1 VEQWNFGVQQLI
13 NRSTTLTV
21 NYVGSSMHR
30 LDVGGTYGGAT
41 TPSTLPFDQ
50 SRALF
55 PYIAPTFYDRSVG
68 SGNYNGLQ
76 ASLDRRYTN
85 GFSYGVAYTFSKTI
99 NVGGDGF
106 YGVEGGVPQDA
117 YDPARF
123 DRSVSGLDL
132 THILSVNMLYEIPV
146 GKGKRFSTGHGA
158 LDYILGGWQINNLFQ
173 AHSGIAFTP
182 VISSDIANTGN
193 AGWMGY
199 EHLNLVGKPGL
210 SKKTATKWFNTAAY
224 TSPALY
230 TYGNAGRNSLRGPSF
245 WNLDSSLFRL
255 FPIGEGRQ
263 FEFRAEAFNLL
274 NNVDL
279 GTPNNDLNSGTAFG
293 TINGT
298 ANTARQLQLVA
309 KFIF

>member
-1 VEQWNFGVQQLI
+1 LQQLI
-13 NRSTTLTV
+13 TSSSTLTV
-21 NYVGSSMHR
+21 NYVGSSSHR
-30 LDVGGTYGGAT
+30 LDVGGIYNGAL
-41 TPSTLPFDQ
+41 TPGPGDPQ
-50 SRALF
+50 SRSKY
-55 PYIAPTFYDRSVG
+55 PYIAPTFYDRSAG
-68 SGNYNGLQ
+68 RGNYNGLQ
-76 ASLDRRYTN
+76 VSLDRRYTN
-85 GFSYGVAYTFSKTI
+85 GFSYGVSYTWSKSI
-99 NVGGDGF
+99 NVGGDGY

-117 YDPARF
+117 YNPARY

-132 THILSVNMLYEIPV
+132 KHILSLNTLYDIPV
-146 GKGKRFSTGHGA
+146 GKGKKLSTGNGV

-182 VISSDIANTGN
+182 VISSDIANTGQ

-199 EHLNLVGKPGL
+199 EHLNLVGSPGFA
-210 SKKTATKWFNTAAY
+210 KRTAKEWFNTAAY
-224 TSPALY
+224 ASPALY
-230 TYGNAGRNSLRGPSF
+230 TFGNAGRNSLRGPSY
-245 WNLDSSLFRL
+245 WDLDSSLFRL
-255 FPIGEGRQ
+255 FPVGEGRQ

-298 ANTARQLQLVA
+298 ANTARPLHLAA